1 MAKDSSPLLTRS
13 FLFWGA
19 VSVVSFLILWFLWKT
34 LIPFFTGFFMAYVL
48 SPLVQKFEGW
58 GIKRWVSS
66 LIFMLSFFALIFGFF
81 LILIPLT
88 QNQLRPFFLSLP
100 TYGEKLFAHG
110 KPLWSLAQSYTGAET
125 SAEIKTF
132 LSGSF
137 RNIFDWGVN
146 LLMNLLASGI
156 VIANFLSFL
165 IFAPLMTFYFLKDW
179 HKILGH
185 VLWLVPPVFH
195 KKLKAFLGEVDSALG
210 NYARGQLLVCSFLA
224 IYYTIGL
231 ELVGLKFAPFIG
243 VMTGFLIFIP
253 YLGFL
258 VGLLFS
264 VGICLLISP
273 SWPFILGVLGVYGIG
288 QGLEGLLL
296 TPRLV
301 GGKTGLHPLW
311 ILFALFSSGAL
322 FGLVGVVF
330 CLPIA
335 AVLRVLASWG
345 LRAYRESVY
354 YKGCNA

>member
-1 MAKDSSPLLTRS
+1 
-13 FLFWGA
+13 
-19 VSVVSFLILWFLWKT
+19 
-34 LIPFFTGFFMAYVL
+34 
-48 SPLVQKFEGW
+48 
-58 GIKRWVSS
+58 
-66 LIFMLSFFALIFGFF
+66 
-81 LILIPLT
+81 
-88 QNQLRPFFLSLP
+88 
-100 TYGEKLFAHG
+100 
-110 KPLWSLAQSYTGAET
+110 
-125 SAEIKTF
+125 
-132 LSGSF
+132 
-137 RNIFDWGVN
+137 
-146 LLMNLLASGI
+146 
-156 VIANFLSFL
+156 
-165 IFAPLMTFYFLKDW
+165 MTFYFLKDW

-354 YKGCNA
+354 YKGCDA